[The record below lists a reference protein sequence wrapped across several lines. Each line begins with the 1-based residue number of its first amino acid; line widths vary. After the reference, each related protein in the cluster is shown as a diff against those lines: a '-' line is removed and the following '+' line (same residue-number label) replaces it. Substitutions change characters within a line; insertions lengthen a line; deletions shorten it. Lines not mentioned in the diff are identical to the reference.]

1 MVPPY
6 IGHTL
11 SKVWVICVL
20 VSQVCVFFGV
30 FSTELLPLP
39 GKITEVG
46 RLSLFIE
53 FFVGFHIVCDRYTL
67 EYAHFTY
74 FNTIWPLS
82 LSSGFG
88 SEVYPW
94 PENLSYVIW
103 YCWPCQYFC
112 QQIIK
117 EKTHCYHTL
126 SQNSK
131 DLPQFSKLSPKT
143 SLICIASTMF
153 QLSSNIVENI
163 EVDVFFRT
171 SPKNDIVKNWETSH
185 R

>member
-1 MVPPY
+1 MRCFGFFQTSSKTSRSMFFSKHRWN
-6 IGHTL
+6 IASL
-11 SKVWVICVL
+11 SKKCDVL
-20 VSQVCVFFGV
+20 LDVLGFRW
-30 FSTELLPLP
+30 P
-39 GKITEVG
+39 GPTMPKMVRIFNIT
-46 RLSLFIE
+46 
-53 FFVGFHIVCDRYTL
+53 
-67 EYAHFTY
+67 A
-74 FNTIWPLS
+74 
-82 LSSGFG
+82 
-88 SEVYPW
+88 
-94 PENLSYVIW
+94 YVIQYW
-103 YCWPCQYFC
+103 WPCQYFC

-153 QLSSNIVENI
+153 QLSSNIVKNI

>member
-1 MVPPY
+1 MRY
-6 IGHTL
+6 FGFFQTSSKTSRSMFFSKHRWNIASL
-11 SKVWVICVL
+11 SKKCDVL
-20 VSQVCVFFGV
+20 LDVLGFRW
-30 FSTELLPLP
+30 P
-39 GKITEVG
+39 GPTMPKMVRIFNIT
-46 RLSLFIE
+46 
-53 FFVGFHIVCDRYTL
+53 
-67 EYAHFTY
+67 A
-74 FNTIWPLS
+74 
-82 LSSGFG
+82 
-88 SEVYPW
+88 
-94 PENLSYVIW
+94 YVIQ

-153 QLSSNIVENI
+153 QLSSNIVKNI